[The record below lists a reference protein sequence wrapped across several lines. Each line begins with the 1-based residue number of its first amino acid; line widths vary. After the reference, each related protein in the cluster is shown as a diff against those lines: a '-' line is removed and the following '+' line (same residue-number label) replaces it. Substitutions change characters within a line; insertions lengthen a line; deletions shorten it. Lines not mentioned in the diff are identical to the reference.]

1 MLSVPVTRLASADEP
16 FVAHRH
22 AGAGWDGVEAVGDGR
37 LSRALQWMLLEF
49 SRHDKL
55 ARRIDLGEFAA
66 PAVGTAVCEDD
77 DDAPLTAYAQVR
89 LPLRPAVEVGVSPPA
104 IDLVRSERSK
114 DAVRRCNNLR
124 GRDDCAA
131 PSVRHRTRRA
141 PFRCGRHPE
150 ISLRLA
156 CYLFSQTWSFGK
168 GRSGFDLP
176 PVKESHR

>member
-1 MLSVPVTRLASADEP
+1 MLPDFWRHESLAGG
-16 FVAHRH
+16 F
-22 AGAGWDGVEAVGDGR
+22 
-37 LSRALQWMLLEF
+37 
-49 SRHDKL
+49 
-55 ARRIDLGEFAA
+55 DLGEFAA

-89 LPLRPAVEVGVSPPA
+89 LPLRLAVEVGVSPPA
-104 IDLVRSERSK
+104 FDLVRSERSK

-156 CYLFSQTWSFGK
+156 CHPVPQT
-168 GRSGFDLP
+168 
-176 PVKESHR
+176 